1 MTDLRIEPIADPQIS
16 AAQRSATGAF
26 LTYLTSY
33 DSFPL
38 DLSGISTFELHV
50 LNSRICR
57 QREWE
62 YTSVSGLHSETEER
76 FHQLQAELDTRDVA
90 ADRNKP

>member
-1 MTDLRIEPIADPQIS
+1 MTDLRNEPLGDPQIS
-16 AAQRSATGAF
+16 GAQRSASGAF

-38 DLSGISTFELHV
+38 DLSGISTLELHV

-62 YTSVSGLHSETEER
+62 YASVSGPHSETEER
-76 FHQLQAELDTRDVA
+76 FHELQAELDARDIA
-90 ADRNKP
+90 ADRNEP